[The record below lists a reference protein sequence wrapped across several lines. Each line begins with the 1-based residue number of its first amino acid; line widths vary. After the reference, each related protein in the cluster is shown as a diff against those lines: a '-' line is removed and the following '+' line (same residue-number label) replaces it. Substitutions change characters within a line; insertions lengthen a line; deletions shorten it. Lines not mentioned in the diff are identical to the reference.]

1 MTKGELKRLRALLTR
16 LTAMQRLDLLQEL
29 AGAKSLDEATALV
42 EQRSGQRPVCTTCGA
57 ERVVRNGHAN
67 GLQRYKCRGCGA
79 TFNALTGTS
88 LARLRHR
95 GKWLEQAQ
103 VMIDGISVR
112 KAAARLGVGRST
124 AFRWRHRWLE
134 VARETK
140 ARQMTGVVEA
150 DETYHLQSYKGQKAL
165 LRTKTTRRPR
175 RRGGVG
181 CTRGTSAEHTPILA
195 LVSRHGEA
203 ADHVLDGASAADI
216 KKVLPGSLA
225 EDVVLCTDGSATLK
239 RAARELALEHQ
250 AVKTSAGSR
259 VRGPWHVQN
268 VNAYHSRFKTWVRR
282 FNGIS
287 SRYLANYLGWFRA
300 LDRNSRANAKPT
312 SMLALAIGAGAHP

>member
-1 MTKGELKRLRALLTR
+1 MTKSDLERLRALLAR
-16 LTAMQRLDLLQEL
+16 LTAAQRLDVLQEL

-42 EQRSGQRPVCTTCGA
+42 ESRTAVRPVCAKCGA
-57 ERVVRNGHAN
+57 ERVVKNGHAN
-67 GLQRYKCRGCGA
+67 GLQRYKCRACGI

-95 GKWLEQAQ
+95 GKWLEQAEI
-103 VMIDGISVR
+103 MADGLSVR

-124 AFRWRHRWLE
+124 VFRWRHRWLD

-140 ARQMTGVVEA
+140 AHRMTGVVEA

-165 LRTKTTRRPR
+165 LRAKTTRRPR

-181 CTRGTSAEHTPILA
+181 GTRGTSREHTPILA
-195 LVSRHGEA
+195 LVSRNGETT
-203 ADHVLDGASAADI
+203 DHVLDGPSAEDV
-216 KKVLPGSLA
+216 KKVLPGTLA
-225 EDVVLCTDGSATLK
+225 DDAVLCTDGSATL
-239 RAARELALEHQ
+239 RSAAHDLAIEHQ
-250 AVKTSAGSR
+250 AVKTSSGSR
-259 VRGPWHVQN
+259 LRGPWHVQN
-268 VNAYHSRFKTWVRR
+268 VNAYHSRFKNWVRR

-300 LDRNSRANAKPT
+300 LDRNSRMHAKPA
-312 SMLALAIGAGAHP
+312 SLLALAITA

>member
-1 MTKGELKRLRALLTR
+1 MTKGELKRLRELLTR
-16 LTAMQRLDLLQEL
+16 LTAAQRLQLLQEL
-29 AGAKSLDEATALV
+29 AGEKSLDEATALV
-42 EQRSGQRPVCTTCGA
+42 ESRATARPVCAKCGA

-67 GLQRYKCRGCGA
+67 GLQRYKCRHCGV

-95 GKWLEQAQ
+95 GKWLGQAE
-103 VMIDGISVR
+103 VMADGLSVR
-112 KAAARLGVGRST
+112 KAAARLGVGCST
-124 AFRWRHRWLE
+124 VFRWRHRWLE

-140 ARQMTGVVEA
+140 ARGMTGVVEA

-165 LRTKTTRRPR
+165 LRAKTTRTPR

-181 CTRGTSAEHTPILA
+181 STRGTSHEHTPILA
-195 LVSRHGEA
+195 LVSRNGETT
-203 ADHVLDGASAADI
+203 DHVLDGPSAADV
-216 KKVLPGSLA
+216 KKVLPGTLA
-225 EDVVLCTDGSATLK
+225 DDAVLCTDGSATL
-239 RAARELALEHQ
+239 RSAALDLAIEHQ
-250 AVKTSAGSR
+250 AVKTSSGSR

-268 VNAYHSRFKTWVRR
+268 VNAYHSRFKSWVRR

-300 LDRNSRANAKPT
+300 LDRNSRMRAKPA
-312 SMLALAIGAGAHP
+312 SLLALAVAT